1 MGEIDYNNWKAMI
14 KKMNE
19 GQPSVLDLV
28 NEQIESYEKE
38 KEAENK

>member
-1 MGEIDYNNWKAMI
+1 MI

>member
-1 MGEIDYNNWKAMI
+1 MSEIDYNNWKVMI